1 MQNLFSY
8 PLVVDDLTPS
18 VKKYHLSAQKEEL
31 PYITEILKV
40 PAVKSLQADINVKP
54 NKKEHQIKVWGTA
67 DAEIEQTS
75 VISLENFVKPYHTE
89 FEILF
94 DTELTLKDLQEMEK
108 EAEIDDEIPDIVTNG
123 EINLADIAMEQI
135 ALVLDDFPRKE
146 GEIFKFQTEFD
157 EETAQPQNPF
167 AVLAKL
173 KK

>member
-18 VKKYHLSAQKEEL
+18 AKKYHLAARKEEL

-40 PAVKSLQADINVKP
+40 PAVKSLQADINVKY
-54 NKKEHQIKVWGTA
+54 NKKEHLIKVWGTA
-67 DAEIEQTS
+67 EALIEQTS
-75 VISLENFVKPYHTE
+75 VISLENFDKNYSAE
-89 FEILF
+89 FEMLF
-94 DTELTLKDLQEMEK
+94 DTELTPKDLQEMDL
-108 EAEIDDEIPDIVTNG
+108 EIEDDIPDPVING

-135 ALVLDDFPRKE
+135 ALTLDDFPRKE
-146 GEIFKFQTEFD
+146 GETFDFQTEFD
-157 EETAQPQNPF
+157 EETTQAQNPF